1 MIVFLEIIKIAVPAV
16 IVALTSYF
24 VIREMLNKQ
33 LLLQEQKIRQERQNA
48 ITPLRMQAY
57 ERLSILVERMSLS
70 GLLLRNRNDEMQAV
84 TLKIALLMAI
94 QQEFEHNISQQIYV
108 SDKLW
113 QILEA
118 TRDDL
123 VQFIQVVS
131 EKVPKN
137 ANSKELAE
145 ALLAYQQQ
153 RESNPIATAQM
164 AIRKEATTLF

>member
-1 MIVFLEIIKIAVPAV
+1 MTVLLEMIKIAVPAL
-16 IVALTSYF
+16 IVALSSYY

-48 ITPLRMQAY
+48 VTPLRMQAY
-57 ERLSILVERMSLS
+57 ERLSILVERLSLPA
-70 GLLLRNRNDEMQAV
+70 LLMRNRNDEMKAV
-84 TLKIALLMAI
+84 TFKIALLMAI

-123 VQFIQVVS
+123 IQFIQLVG
-131 EKVPKN
+131 EKLPKN
-137 ANSKELAE
+137 ASSQQFAE
-145 ALLAYQQQ
+145 ALMAYQNQ

-164 AIRKEATTLF
+164 AIRKEAATLF

>member
-1 MIVFLEIIKIAVPAV
+1 MTVLLEIIKIAVPAI
-16 IVALTSYF
+16 IVALTSYY

-57 ERLSILVERMSLS
+57 ERLSILVERLSLS
-70 GLLLRNRNDEMQAV
+70 GLVLRNRNDEMKAV
-84 TLKIALLMAI
+84 TFKIALLMAI

-123 VQFIQVVS
+123 IQFIQLVS
-131 EKVPKN
+131 EKIPKG
-137 ANSKELAE
+137 ATSMQLAE
-145 ALLAYQQQ
+145 ALMAYQEQ